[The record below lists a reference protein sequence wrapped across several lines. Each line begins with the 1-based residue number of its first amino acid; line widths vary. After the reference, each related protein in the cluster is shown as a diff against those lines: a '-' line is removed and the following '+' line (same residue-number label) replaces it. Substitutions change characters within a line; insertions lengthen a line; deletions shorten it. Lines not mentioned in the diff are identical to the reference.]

1 MVVRFLRSM
10 LSERIFTH
18 VVSLQIFAYIHFY
31 QLFIIRNSGEVLMCL
46 LFLFPPLFSCF
57 QLEDARIMPQRL
69 VKGLPPLAS
78 EGTKVAPLVWI
89 ISSLDSLDRNGFHMS
104 IFAVG

>member
-1 MVVRFLRSM
+1 
-10 LSERIFTH
+10 
-18 VVSLQIFAYIHFY
+18 
-31 QLFIIRNSGEVLMCL
+31 
-46 LFLFPPLFSCF
+46 
-57 QLEDARIMPQRL
+57 MPQRL